1 MKFKYR
7 WFVIRSVALIM
18 VIYISLVALSMP
30 ICAVVDTSR
39 GEGDDF
45 NITAASTFPMTVG
58 FAFRSGS
65 NSDYNYITAT
75 DVGGYGQEY
84 NRTLTGT
91 DEFTYTFDEL
101 NENATTTR
109 YLHYTFNNIYW
120 SSQSL
125 FGYRYGFQPLI
136 LSCDSLGSNEACE
149 TIVLRA
155 SDVVFNTYVFD
166 HYRGSGYTLAD
177 LAYLGIPVISAP
189 QVVGPSEEKY
199 VGTCSI
205 MYSVTDQHGNTKD
218 FNYSISY
225 SSENNDYIPLLNVDD
240 LYTYY
245 NAIDPASDSP
255 KILISDWYVF
265 WDVDY
270 YEYVDNTQPSYID
283 VKVYGANDNLVH
295 SDGISI
301 TDDIGLTFSQWASH
315 FSESGYSVE
324 VTDSYVRLTYTSGF
338 DTYSGNIYDGIN
350 PVTGSTVITQ
360 GTTYDATLN
369 YDVPDSSTLPG
380 TWFFNETLSSF
391 FGDTSDS
398 FYERVY
404 INYDLAHSSDT
415 FDEIYFWKNQT
426 FQYEMRYESA
436 TSVGYT
442 LGYNFKTNT
451 WGSYDEYGDEVR
463 YIFINSIP
471 DRENPY
477 LEKFTTWLISNA
489 RKVSNSTNTW
499 SLNQNSAVSLV
510 NDVTAAAAS
519 GEWVKVDSDKRN
531 IVQIGYPLY
540 DTSAGDPEYA
550 SLLSYPDFNNF
561 LQGSTIDI
569 PTVPGYPGE
578 PDEEVSSL
586 TRWLGAAIS
595 GFTDVELWEG
605 FSIGGLL
612 AIIVSFSVV
621 MMFLKVFAG
630 G

>member
-7 WFVIRSVALIM
+7 WLVIRSVALIM
-18 VIYISLVALSMP
+18 VIYISVLALSMP
-30 ICAVVDTSR
+30 IGAVVDTSR
-39 GEGDDF
+39 GEGDNFD
-45 NITAASTFPMTVG
+45 ITAASSFPMTVG
-58 FAFRSGS
+58 FAFRSSS
-65 NSDYNYITAT
+65 NSEYNYITAT
-75 DVGGYGQEY
+75 DIGGYGQEY

-109 YLHYTFNNIYW
+109 YLHYTFGNIYW

-136 LSCDSLGSNEACE
+136 LSCDTLGTDEACE

-155 SDVVFNTYVFD
+155 PEVVFNTYVFD
-166 HYRGSGYTLAD
+166 HYKESGYTLAD

-189 QVVGPSEEKY
+189 QVYGPSESKY

-205 MYSVTDQHGNTKD
+205 KYSVTDQHGNKKD
-218 FNYSISY
+218 FNYSVSY

-255 KILISDWYVF
+255 KILITDWYVY

-270 YEYVDNTQPSYID
+270 YEYVDIIQSSDID
-283 VKVYGANDNLVH
+283 VKVYSADDTLVH
-295 SDGISI
+295 SDGFTI
-301 TDDIGLTFSQWASH
+301 TDYIGLTFSQWASS

-324 VTDSYVRLTYTSGF
+324 VTEYGVKLTYTSGS
-338 DTYSGNIYDGIN
+338 DTYTGYIYNGIDR
-350 PVTGSTVITQ
+350 VYGSTVITE
-360 GTTYDATLN
+360 GILYGATLN
-369 YDVPDSSTLPG
+369 YFVTTVSKADLVG
-380 TWFFNETLSSF
+380 TWTRNENAVLPDKYILGIYANSYDKTVIGSAMLGSYPSDIYGAVKSVYFSDDLS
-391 FGDTSDS
+391 G
-398 FYERVY
+398 YVGVY
-404 INYDLAHSSDT
+404 VSSDNHFHFGNYSDLT
-415 FDEIYFWKNQT
+415 THRLI
-426 FQYEMRYESA
+426 
-436 TSVGYT
+436 TSVSTVTFYDVILDDRYVVSEEFFSWFTSAYT
-442 LGYNFKTNT
+442 KTST
-451 WGSYDEYGDEVR
+451 ASVMTLADE
-463 YIFINSIP
+463 P
-471 DRENPY
+471 
-477 LEKFTTWLISNA
+477 
-489 RKVSNSTNTW
+489 
-499 SLNQNSAVSLV
+499 
-510 NDVTAAAAS
+510 AAAAS

-540 DTSAGDPEYA
+540 DTSAGDTDYA
-550 SLLSYPDFNNF
+550 ALLSYPDFDNF
-561 LQGSTIDI
+561 LKGSTIDI

-578 PDEEVSSL
+578 PDKEVSSL
-586 TRWLGAAIS
+586 TRWLGVAVS

-605 FSIGGLL
+605 FSIGGVL

>member
-7 WFVIRSVALIM
+7 WLVIRSVALIM

-30 ICAVVDTSR
+30 IGAVVDTSR

-125 FGYRYGFQPLI
+125 FGYRYGFQPLT
-136 LSCDSLGSNEACE
+136 LSCETLGSNEACE

-166 HYRGSGYTLAD
+166 HYRESGYTLAD

-218 FNYSISY
+218 FNYSVSY

-270 YEYVDNTQPSYID
+270 YEYVDTTQPSYID
-283 VKVYGANDNLVH
+283 VEVYGANDNLVH
-295 SDGISI
+295 SDGITI

-324 VTDSYVRLTYTSGF
+324 VTDNGVEFTYTSGS
-338 DTYSGNIYDGIN
+338 DNYIGYIYDGIDR
-350 PVTGSTVITQ
+350 VTGSTVITQ
-360 GTTYDATLN
+360 GTTYNATLN
-369 YDVPDSSTLPG
+369 YDEPSPTFTKADLIGTWNRNPDYSAPSSPILGIYGNINGAANIGAFYRDDSSSFLYPFVYQTVVADVG
-380 TWFFNETLSSF
+380 TVSIGVLLDGSGNITFGTGSSSSRTYFLSDITAF
-391 FGDTSDS
+391 KFTDYVTSDS
-398 FYERVY
+398 VL
-404 INYDLAHSSDT
+404 IT
-415 FDEIYFWKNQT
+415 DEFLSW
-426 FQYEMRYESA
+426 FRS
-436 TSVGYT
+436 
-442 LGYNFKTNT
+442 NFTK
-451 WGSYDEYGDEVR
+451 E
-463 YIFINSIP
+463 
-471 DRENPY
+471 
-477 LEKFTTWLISNA
+477 
-489 RKVSNSTNTW
+489 
-499 SLNQNSAVSLV
+499 
-510 NDVTAAAAS
+510 VTASVMTLSDEPVAAAS
-519 GEWVKVDSDKRN
+519 GEWVKVDSGKRN

-540 DTSAGDPEYA
+540 DTSAGDAQYA

-586 TRWLGAAIS
+586 TRWLGAAVS